1 MARDKANENE
11 IDPKVIA
18 GIHVLIDFK
27 KGLLTYKKAR
37 QQFKALTGLNHDIA
51 EKFKGLLVSAGFHPD
66 SADDLFEESVIGSW
80 KLPSDKN
87 LYADELD
94 DEYDIFDNETNITT
108 ESLK

>member
-1 MARDKANENE
+1 MKIELE
-11 IDPKVIA
+11 ISGEKYSWKSDYEDHTI
-18 GIHVLIDFK
+18 
-27 KGLLTYKKAR
+27 Y
-37 QQFKALTGLNHDIA
+37 DIA
-51 EKFKGLLVSAGFHPD
+51 EKFKGLLVSAGFHVLIG
-66 SADDLFEESVIGSW
+66 ADDLFEESVIGSW